1 MKNSDRPSIFKK
13 IRDRI
18 RYGLATQEILDRLSA
33 TFGLVIYPYYLV
45 REQIPPNMEPE
56 AVDDDYNIR
65 YLVEEDMEI
74 LAVHAAQKRTT
85 ESLLEKLCNGSRSI
99 GFFINGD
106 LAAYTWFRF
115 DCAPVPVWMDDLF
128 RLEHDEA
135 YLFDAYV
142 LPAFRG
148 RRLAP
153 LVRYRAYEEL

>member
-1 MKNSDRPSIFKK
+1 MNSCNGFFAAYGAGWQALKSYKLKRTCWYIARLTVSTERIRLTSPESIRYTRKTRYRSGKPMKNSDRPSIFKK

-74 LAVHAAQKRTT
+74 GGPHVSG
-85 ESLLEKLCNGSRSI
+85 SL
-99 GFFINGD
+99 
-106 LAAYTWFRF
+106 
-115 DCAPVPVWMDDLF
+115 
-128 RLEHDEA
+128 
-135 YLFDAYV
+135 
-142 LPAFRG
+142 
-148 RRLAP
+148 
-153 LVRYRAYEEL
+153 